1 MRLGST
7 AILREVAACAL
18 LTTLAATTVD
28 GRLAEG
34 RQQPSPVFQAG
45 IDLVMIEVQ
54 ITSDTDAPWR
64 ELTIADFEISISGRR
79 RPATSATFLHFDKGP
94 VTRNPGET
102 GSLPDCAFGFHRAK
116 DRATA
121 HYLVGVDRID
131 ADRKVVRQ
139 VRVKMADKRFAA
151 PLHMWRSS
159 LRSANPEESF
169 AQSEAEGVAT
179 RAAEVKSP

>member
-1 MRLGST
+1 MRLGSA

-18 LTTLAATTVD
+18 LTTLAAATVD

-54 ITSDTDAPWR
+54 VIPVKDAPFR
-64 ELTIADFEISISGRR
+64 ELTTADFEISISGRR
-79 RPATSATFLHFDKGP
+79 RPATSASFLHFDKGP

-102 GSLPDCAFGFHRAK
+102 GSVPDCAFGFHRTK

-131 ADRKVVRQ
+131 ADRREVRQ
-139 VRVKMADKRFAA
+139 VRVKMVDKVFAA

-159 LRSANPEESF
+159 FRSANPE
-169 AQSEAEGVAT
+169 
-179 RAAEVKSP
+179 